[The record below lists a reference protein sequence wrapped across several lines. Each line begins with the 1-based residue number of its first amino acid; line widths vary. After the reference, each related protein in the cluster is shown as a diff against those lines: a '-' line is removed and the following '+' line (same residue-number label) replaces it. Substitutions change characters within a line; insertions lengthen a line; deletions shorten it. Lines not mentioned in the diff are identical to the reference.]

1 MRLIALFLTS
11 NLFLFGCASQATLRI
26 DSQPT
31 GAYITAVDS
40 DVTGNIPTPFV
51 VKIDKKEF
59 DKNKDSNGCSTFLS
73 NGLKAVWA
81 SGATTTAN
89 GIKLCGSP
97 TASYQYIF
105 SRDLSYPD
113 LDKDLE
119 FASRQKASAAA
130 QQYAQDQLSIA
141 REALAIEQQKINLQK
156 NEALK
161 RSLTPPQPQQ
171 IYKQDTR
178 CTTTYDPYFKEYKT
192 ICN

>member
-1 MRLIALFLTS
+1 MRLISLLLTL
-11 NLFLFGCASQATLRI
+11 NLFLFGCATQATLRI
-26 DSQPT
+26 DSQPS
-31 GAYITAVDS
+31 GAYVTATDS
-40 DVTGNIPTPFV
+40 AIAGNIPTPFI

-59 DKNKDSNGCSTFLS
+59 EKHKDTSGCSTFLS

-97 TASYQYIF
+97 TATYQYIF
-105 SRDLSYPD
+105 SRDLNYPD

-119 FASRQKASAAA
+119 FASKQKATAAA

-161 RSLTPPQPQQ
+161 R
-171 IYKQDTR
+171 
-178 CTTTYDPYFKEYKT
+178 
-192 ICN
+192 